1 MTTGMW
7 LLLVLMTNL
16 ISILVGFGLS
26 ILFDNREA
34 MRYVFT
40 DNIEEQIKT
49 EKYSVNDKIRGYVVN
64 VERGAK

>member
-49 EKYSVNDKIRGYVVN
+49 ERKIQNERN
-64 VERGAK
+64 VLQQSLYR